1 MQQHGQQLM
10 RMKGVLH
17 FRSEPRQ
24 FHFHSVHM
32 LLEASPGRPWRA
44 GEARDNKFGFI
55 GRNLDMRRL
64 REGFVDCLQ

>member
-1 MQQHGQQLM
+1 VQQQGQQLM

-32 LLEASPGRPWRA
+32 LLEASPGRAWRT
-44 GEARDNKFGFI
+44 GEVRDNRFVVI
-55 GRNLDMRRL
+55 GRNLDTRRL
-64 REGFVDCLQ
+64 REGFVGCLQ